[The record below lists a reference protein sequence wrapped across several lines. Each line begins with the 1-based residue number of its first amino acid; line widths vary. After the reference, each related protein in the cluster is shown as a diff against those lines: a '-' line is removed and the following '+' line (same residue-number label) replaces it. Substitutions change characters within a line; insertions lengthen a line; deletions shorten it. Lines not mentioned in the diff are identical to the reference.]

1 MPIASAL
8 VVSFE
13 DGLADSEDDVY
24 PFPPGDW
31 VPPPFWRAADW
42 DVKLVALLLYHALVA
57 GEHSPWARYLAA
69 LPRPDELSTA
79 ADLQDEALL
88 DTQYSPLVEAV
99 ECYQYRVNTEYG
111 RMRSA
116 LPLEVRSLLTREL
129 FEWAMKVVHSRAFSI
144 PPGGFAASSTRAGLR
159 NYGASRRSLEWP
171 RKFALVPVLDMTNH
185 GCGRSLANFR
195 YDDRAGCFE
204 LVAGEKGYETGS
216 QVLVSYGDL
225 TNDDL
230 YLLYGFVQAGN
241 PNDVYEVEDV
251 IDWAAEHHSSKEW
264 NLYDAKLLLL
274 ERVGL
279 CYEGRKCYLSRARI
293 DPDLVA
299 ALRILLADAEEF
311 RQARAMVQV
320 EQPRD
325 ELSVR
330 GIKREAPQG
339 WFKPLAEANERKVWH
354 RIESQCR
361 RMLEEFPTS
370 IEFDEE
376 MILLHAASSVP
387 SDPVVA
393 KSLLFRVEKKRI
405 LKAAASLAMEHRV
418 RLEVETDLI
427 EESEFAP
434 PSTDL
439 WADVQ

>member
-13 DGLADSEDDVY
+13 DGLADSEHDQY
-24 PFPPGDW
+24 PFPPAQW
-31 VPPPFWRAADW
+31 LPAPFWRAADW
-42 DVKLVALLLYHALVA
+42 DLKLVALLLYHALVA
-57 GEHSPWARYLAA
+57 ADHSPWSRYIDV
-69 LPRPDELSTA
+69 LPTPHQLSTA
-79 ADLQDEALL
+79 ADLLDEDLL
-88 DTQYSPLVEAV
+88 DTQYSPLMEAV
-99 ECYQYRVNTEYG
+99 ECYQYRVNTEYR
-111 RMRSA
+111 RMRAA
-116 LPLEVRSLLTREL
+116 LPPHVRHVLTRHV

-159 NYGASRRSLEWP
+159 NCATGRHSLEWP

-185 GCGRSLANFR
+185 GCGDNLANFR
-195 YDDRAGCFE
+195 YDDRARCFE
-204 LVAGEKGYETGS
+204 LVAGRNGYHTGS

-251 IDWAAEHHSSKEW
+251 VDWVAEHHSAREW
-264 NLYDAKLLLL
+264 NLYEAKLRLL

-279 CYEGRKCYLSRARI
+279 CYEGRKFHLSRSRI

-311 RQARAMVQV
+311 RQARGMVQV

-339 WFKPLAEANERKVWH
+339 WFNPLTEANERKVWH
-354 RIESQCR
+354 RIESQCH
-361 RMLEEFPTS
+361 RMLQEFPTS

-405 LKAAASLAMEHRV
+405 LKAAASLSMEHRMK
-418 RLEVETDLI
+418 LEMETNLF
-427 EESEFAP
+427 ESSEFTP

-439 WADVQ
+439 GADV

>member
-13 DGLADSEDDVY
+13 DALADSEQDVY
-24 PFPPGDW
+24 PFPQDVW
-31 VPPPFWRAADW
+31 VQPHFWRAADW
-42 DVKLVALLLYHALVA
+42 DVKLVALLLYHAFVA
-57 GEHSPWARYLAA
+57 RDDSSWASYVAS
-69 LPRPDELSTA
+69 LPPQSQLTTA
-79 ADLQDEALL
+79 ADLDHDALR

-99 ECYQYRVNTEYG
+99 ECYQYRVNAEYG
-111 RMRSA
+111 RMRAA
-116 LPLEVRSLLTREL
+116 LPSEMRPLLTLGR

-159 NYGASRRSLEWP
+159 NCGNGRRSLEWP

-185 GCGRSLANFR
+185 GCGDNLANFR
-195 YDDRAGCFE
+195 YDDSARCFE
-204 LVAGEKGYETGS
+204 LVAGQEGYETGA

-251 IDWAAEHHSSKEW
+251 VDWVAEHPSTREW
-264 NLYDAKLLLL
+264 NLYEAKLRLL

-279 CYEGRKCYLSRARI
+279 SYEGRKFHLSRDQI

-299 ALRILLADAEEF
+299 VLRILLSDSEEF
-311 RQARAMVQV
+311 KKARAMAHVDQA
-320 EQPRD
+320 RD
-325 ELSVR
+325 ELSVS
-330 GIKREAPQG
+330 GIKREAPLG
-339 WFKPLAEANERKVWH
+339 WFEPLTEANERAVWH
-354 RIESQCR
+354 RIDSRCT
-361 RMLEEFPTS
+361 RMLAEFPTS

-376 MILLHAASSVP
+376 MIILHAASSVP
-387 SDPVVA
+387 NDPVES

-405 LKAAASLAMEHRV
+405 LKSAASIAREHFVKLEAAA
-418 RLEVETDLI
+418 DLPNN
-427 EESEFAP
+427 SEFARP
-434 PSTDL
+434 NTDL
-439 WADVQ
+439 WADAE